1 MGWDEVRNTGG
12 EPYFAHIPAFTAKYC
27 LPAGGMHGF
36 VPLPSCINT
45 VSVQN
50 ARECA
55 MVSHMRRMK
64 KKHR

>member
-1 MGWDEVRNTGG
+1 M
-12 EPYFAHIPAFTAKYC
+12 FAAV
-27 LPAGGMHGF
+27 GMHGF
-36 VPLPSCINT
+36 VLLPSCINA

-55 MVSHMRRMK
+55 MVSRMRRMK

>member
-1 MGWDEVRNTGG
+1 MANTGD

-27 LPAGGMHGF
+27 LHADGLYGF
-36 VPLPSCINT
+36 VSLPSCINA

-50 ARECA
+50 AREYA
-55 MVSHMRRMK
+55 MISHMCRMK